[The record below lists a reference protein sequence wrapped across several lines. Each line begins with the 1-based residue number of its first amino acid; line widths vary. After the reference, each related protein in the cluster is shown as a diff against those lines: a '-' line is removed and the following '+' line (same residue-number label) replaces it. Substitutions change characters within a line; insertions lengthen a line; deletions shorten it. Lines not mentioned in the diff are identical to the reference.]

1 MIFWAGLAL
10 ALFQLFVPVLS
21 DLFDMQ
27 LRALHV
33 ALATCVILL
42 AVPLFRVW
50 DYALMAVVIAANAV
64 IFIHWQD
71 IITYPGNATTWE
83 LVLGAILIA
92 ILIDAARRADRKSV
106 V

>member
-71 IITYPGNATTWE
+71 IITPGNATTWE

-92 ILIDAARRADRKSV
+92 ILIDAGAARRAGPSR
-106 V
+106 